1 MSILNQLNDYVVMV
15 KKGATKE
22 ERFVIRNWM
31 WHEIDLDNLTHYE
44 WIAWYE
50 LDKEIWKINI
60 LEN

>member
-1 MSILNQLNDYVVMV
+1 MVAV

-22 ERFVIRNWM
+22 EGFIIGNWM